1 MSRGFFHPEKNTCFS
16 FSNIQL
22 MMVLE
27 FMFSVIYPIDFEILE
42 NTHHGSSQNPALF
55 KAFLYV
61 ALENGDPQNY
71 FTWVC
76 CSGLLLRTLAL
87 LFRLTRGQDSGVITE
102 QCLLLRVE
110 TMQRNS
116 TLSFLELAEGK
127 FFFLSLEKVWARFK
141 NKQMNEWTNKQ
152 TSNREGKGIA
162 GQHLMG
168 LILDS
173 SSFK

>member
-1 MSRGFFHPEKNTCFS
+1 
-16 FSNIQL
+16 

-102 QCLLLRVE
+102 QCLLLGVE

-116 TLSFLELAEGK
+116 TLSFLELAESK
-127 FFFLSLEKVWARFK
+127 FFFFHWKGFELDLKT
-141 NKQMNEWTNKQ
+141 NKRTNEQTNKQ
-152 TSNREGKGIA
+152 ATEKGKELLVI
-162 GQHLMG
+162 
-168 LILDS
+168 I
-173 SSFK
+173 